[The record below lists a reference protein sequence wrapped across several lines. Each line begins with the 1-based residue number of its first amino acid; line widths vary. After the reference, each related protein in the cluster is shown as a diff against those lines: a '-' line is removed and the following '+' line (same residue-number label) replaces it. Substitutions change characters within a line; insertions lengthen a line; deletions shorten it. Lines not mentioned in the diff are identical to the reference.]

1 MILYKKMLGKEVD
14 KMDNKELL
22 LQLEKI
28 ISSNNY
34 DIEKILEMV
43 PDELKEEL
51 KNILKKNVQNE
62 SKTLKLE
69 KSTLCTRLC
78 VISIYN

>member
-69 KSTLCTRLC
+69 KSK
-78 VISIYN
+78 